1 MAGQDALDDKKVAE
15 IPTVTISCSPDD
27 DNRKVGDILR
37 EHGFSRKLITR
48 LKRTDSGI
56 TVGGKE
62 VRTVDTVRT
71 GDVITICES
80 DLGATTPN
88 SELNVGILYED
99 EHLIVFDKPPFMP
112 CHESIKHRGD
122 TLSNFFAAHCPNT
135 VFRCVNRLDR
145 DTSGCVV
152 VAKSR
157 FCANAL
163 QKCCEKVY
171 FGITEKMTL
180 GGGRICAPIAREQD
194 SIIKR
199 CVRADGQY
207 AATVFSVTKRNGR
220 YALCRFL
227 LETGRTHQIRCHMA
241 HIGCALVGDDMY
253 GSLNTQ
259 ISRQALH
266 CGEIRFIHPIT
277 KQKLTITAPL
287 PDDMKK
293 LMQT

>member
-1 MAGQDALDDKKVAE
+1 MAE
-15 IPTVTISCSPDD
+15 IPTVTITCTSADD
-27 DNRKVGDILR
+27 GKKVGDILR

-48 LKRTDSGI
+48 LKRTQQGI
-56 TVGGKE
+56 TVGGK
-62 VRTVDTVRT
+62 TVRT
-71 GDVITICES
+71 IDRVSTGDEIIICEN
-80 DLGATTPN
+80 DLGAILPN
-88 SELNVGILYED
+88 SELNVGILFED
-99 EHLIVFDKPPFMP
+99 EHLIVFDKPPLMP

-152 VAKSR
+152 VAKSA

-163 QKCCEKVY
+163 QRSCEKVY
-171 FGITEKMTL
+171 FGITEKMSL
-180 GGGRICAPIAREQD
+180 AGGRVCAPIARERD

-207 AATVFSVTKRNGR
+207 AATVFCVTQRNGD

-253 GSLNTQ
+253 GSRNTS

-266 CGEIRFIHPIT
+266 CGEVTFTHPVT
-277 KQKLTITAPL
+277 KQRLTITAPL
-287 PDDMKK
+287 PDDMKN
-293 LMQT
+293 LMQI

>member
-1 MAGQDALDDKKVAE
+1 MAE
-15 IPTVTISCSPDD
+15 IPTVTISCSLDD
-27 DNRKVGDILR
+27 DNKKVGDILR

-48 LKRTDSGI
+48 LKRTQQGI
-56 TVGGKE
+56 TVGGK
-62 VRTVDTVRT
+62 TVRT
-71 GDVITICES
+71 IDRVSAGDEIIICEN
-80 DLGATTPN
+80 DLGATLPN
-88 SELNVGILYED
+88 SELNVGILFED
-99 EHLIVFDKPPFMP
+99 EHLIVFDKPPLMP

-152 VAKSR
+152 VAKSA

-163 QKCCEKVY
+163 QRSSEKVY
-171 FGITEKMTL
+171 FGITEKMSL
-180 GGGRICAPIAREQD
+180 AGGRVCAPIARERD

-199 CVRADGQY
+199 CVRNDGQY
-207 AATVFSVTKRNGR
+207 AATVFCVTLRNGD

-241 HIGCALVGDDMY
+241 HIGYALVGDDMY
-253 GSLNTQ
+253 GSQNTS

-266 CGEIRFIHPIT
+266 CGEVTFTHPVT
-277 KQKLTITAPL
+277 KQRLTITAPL
-287 PDDMKK
+287 PDDMKN
-293 LMQT
+293 LMQI

>member
-1 MAGQDALDDKKVAE
+1 MAE
-15 IPTVTISCSPDD
+15 IPTVTITCTSADD
-27 DNRKVGDILR
+27 GKKVGDILR

-48 LKRTDSGI
+48 LKRTQQGI
-56 TVGGKE
+56 TVGGK
-62 VRTVDTVRT
+62 TVRT
-71 GDVITICES
+71 IDRVSAGDVITICEN
-80 DLGATTPN
+80 DLGATLPN
-88 SELNVGILYED
+88 SELNVGILFED
-99 EHLIVFDKPPFMP
+99 EHLIVFDKPPLMP

-152 VAKSR
+152 VAKSA

-163 QKCCEKVY
+163 QRSCEKVY
-171 FGITEKMTL
+171 FGITEKMSL
-180 GGGRICAPIAREQD
+180 AGGRVCAPIARERD

-199 CVRADGQY
+199 CVRSDGQY
-207 AATVFSVTKRNGR
+207 AATVFCVTQRNGD

-253 GSLNTQ
+253 GSRNTS

-266 CGEIRFIHPIT
+266 CGEVTFTHPVT
-277 KQKLTITAPL
+277 KQRLTITAPL

>member
-1 MAGQDALDDKKVAE
+1 VAE
-15 IPTVTISCSPDD
+15 IPTVTITCTSADD
-27 DNRKVGDILR
+27 GKKVGDILR

-48 LKRTDSGI
+48 LKRTEQGI
-56 TVGGKE
+56 TVGGK
-62 VRTVDTVRT
+62 TVRT
-71 GDVITICES
+71 IDRVSAGDEIIICEN
-80 DLGATTPN
+80 DLGATLPN
-88 SELNVGILYED
+88 SELNVGILFED
-99 EHLIVFDKPPFMP
+99 EHLIVFDKPPLMP

-152 VAKSR
+152 VAKSA

-163 QKCCEKVY
+163 QRSCEKVY
-171 FGITEKMTL
+171 FGITEKMSL
-180 GGGRICAPIAREQD
+180 AGGRVCAPIARERD

-199 CVRADGQY
+199 CVRDDGQY
-207 AATVFSVTKRNGR
+207 AATVFSVTQRNGD

-253 GSLNTQ
+253 GSQNTS

-266 CGEIRFIHPIT
+266 CGEVTFTHPVT
-277 KQKLTITAPL
+277 KQRLTITAPL
-287 PDDMKK
+287 PDDMKN
-293 LMQT
+293 LMQI

>member
-1 MAGQDALDDKKVAE
+1 MAE
-15 IPTVTISCSPDD
+15 IPTVTITCTSADD
-27 DNRKVGDILR
+27 GKKVGDILR

-48 LKRTDSGI
+48 LKRTQQGI
-56 TVGGKE
+56 TVGGK
-62 VRTVDTVRT
+62 TVRT
-71 GDVITICES
+71 IDRVSAGDEIIICEN
-80 DLGATTPN
+80 DLGATLPN
-88 SELNVGILYED
+88 SELNVGILFED
-99 EHLIVFDKPPFMP
+99 EHLIVFDKPPLMP

-122 TLSNFFAAHCPNT
+122 TLSNFFAAHCPGA

-152 VAKSR
+152 VAKSA

-163 QKCCEKVY
+163 QRSCEKVY
-171 FGITEKMTL
+171 FGITEKMSL
-180 GGGRICAPIAREQD
+180 AGGRVCAPIARERD

-199 CVRADGQY
+199 CVRDDGQY
-207 AATVFSVTKRNGR
+207 AATVFCVIQRNGD

-253 GSLNTQ
+253 GSQNTS

-266 CGEIRFIHPIT
+266 CGEVTFTHPVT
-277 KQKLTITAPL
+277 KQRLTITAPL
-287 PDDMKK
+287 PDDMKN
-293 LMQT
+293 LMQI

>member
-1 MAGQDALDDKKVAE
+1 MAE
-15 IPTVTISCSPDD
+15 IPTVTITCTSADD
-27 DNRKVGDILR
+27 GKKVGDILR

-48 LKRTDSGI
+48 LKRTQQGI
-56 TVGGKE
+56 TVGGK
-62 VRTVDTVRT
+62 TVRT
-71 GDVITICES
+71 IDRVSAGDEIIICEN
-80 DLGATTPN
+80 DLGATLPN
-88 SELNVGILYED
+88 SELNVGILFED
-99 EHLIVFDKPPFMP
+99 EHLIVFDKPPLMP

-152 VAKSR
+152 VAKSA

-163 QKCCEKVY
+163 QRSCEKVY
-171 FGITEKMTL
+171 FGITEKMSL
-180 GGGRICAPIAREQD
+180 AGGRVCAPIARERD

-199 CVRADGQY
+199 CVRDDGQY
-207 AATVFSVTKRNGR
+207 AATVFCVTQRNGD

-253 GSLNTQ
+253 GSRNTS

-266 CGEIRFIHPIT
+266 CGEVTFTHPVT
-277 KQKLTITAPL
+277 KQRLTITAPL
-287 PDDMKK
+287 PDDMKN
-293 LMQT
+293 LMQI

>member
-1 MAGQDALDDKKVAE
+1 MAE
-15 IPTVTISCSPDD
+15 IPTVTITCTSADD
-27 DNRKVGDILR
+27 GKKVGDILR

-48 LKRTDSGI
+48 LKRTQQGI
-56 TVGGKE
+56 TVGGK
-62 VRTVDTVRT
+62 TVRT
-71 GDVITICES
+71 IDRVSAGDEIIICEN
-80 DLGATTPN
+80 DLGATLPN
-88 SELNVGILYED
+88 SELNVGILFED
-99 EHLIVFDKPPFMP
+99 EHLIVFDKPPLMP

-152 VAKSR
+152 VAKSA

-163 QKCCEKVY
+163 QRSSEKVY
-171 FGITEKMTL
+171 FGITEKMSL
-180 GGGRICAPIAREQD
+180 AGGRVCAPIARERD

-199 CVRADGQY
+199 CVRDDGQY
-207 AATVFSVTKRNGR
+207 AATVFCVTQRNGD

-253 GSLNTQ
+253 GSRNTS

-266 CGEIRFIHPIT
+266 CGEVTFTHPVT
-277 KQKLTITAPL
+277 KQRLTITAPL
-287 PDDMKK
+287 PEDMKRI
-293 LMQT
+293 MGG

>member
-1 MAGQDALDDKKVAE
+1 MAE
-15 IPTVTISCSPDD
+15 IPTVTITCTSADD
-27 DNRKVGDILR
+27 GKKVGDILR

-48 LKRTDSGI
+48 LKRTQQGI
-56 TVGGKE
+56 TVGGK
-62 VRTVDTVRT
+62 TVRT
-71 GDVITICES
+71 IDRVSAGDEIIICEN
-80 DLGATTPN
+80 DLGATLPN
-88 SELNVGILYED
+88 SELNVGILFED
-99 EHLIVFDKPPFMP
+99 EHLIVFDKPPLMP

-152 VAKSR
+152 VAKSA

-163 QKCCEKVY
+163 QRSCEKVY
-171 FGITEKMTL
+171 FGITEKMSL
-180 GGGRICAPIAREQD
+180 AGGRVCAPIARERD

-199 CVRADGQY
+199 CVRDDGQY
-207 AATVFSVTKRNGR
+207 AATVFCVTQRNGD

-253 GSLNTQ
+253 GSQNTS

-266 CGEIRFIHPIT
+266 CGEVTFTHPVT
-277 KQKLTITAPL
+277 KQRLTITAPL
-287 PDDMKK
+287 PDDMKN
-293 LMQT
+293 LMQI

>member
-1 MAGQDALDDKKVAE
+1 MAE
-15 IPTVTISCSPDD
+15 IPTVTITCTSADD
-27 DNRKVGDILR
+27 GKKVGDILR

-48 LKRTDSGI
+48 LKRTQQGI
-56 TVGGKE
+56 TVGGKTL
-62 VRTVDTVRT
+62 RTIDRVSA
-71 GDVITICES
+71 GDEIIICEN

-99 EHLIVFDKPPFMP
+99 EHLIVFDKPPLMP

-152 VAKSR
+152 VAKSA

-163 QKCCEKVY
+163 QRSSEKVY
-171 FGITEKMTL
+171 FGITEKMSL
-180 GGGRICAPIAREQD
+180 AGGRVCAPIARERD

-199 CVRADGQY
+199 CVRNDGQN
-207 AATVFSVTKRNGR
+207 AATVFCVTQRNGD

-253 GSLNTQ
+253 GSRNTS

-266 CGEIRFIHPIT
+266 CGEVTFTHPVT
-277 KQKLTITAPL
+277 KQRLTITAPL

-293 LMQT
+293 LMQI